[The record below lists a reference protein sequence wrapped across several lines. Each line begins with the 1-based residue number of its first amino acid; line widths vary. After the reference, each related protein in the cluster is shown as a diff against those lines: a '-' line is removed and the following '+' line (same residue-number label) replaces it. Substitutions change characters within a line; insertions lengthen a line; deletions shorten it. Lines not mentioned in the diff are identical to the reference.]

1 MPDLSELAQRFW
13 TDLLARP
20 DGPYAFR
27 FVLQPTMAVIAA
39 LVDGIKDARAGRS
52 PYFWTVVYDRELRA
66 ARLHEGIRATKRIL
80 LLGIAM
86 ELFYQLP
93 RFKTLY
99 VGEAVVIVFGLCFL
113 PYLLMRGPVA
123 RIAKY
128 YFASHKKT
136 TRPSQVH

>member
-1 MPDLSELAQRFW
+1 MADLSELAQRFW
-13 TDLLARP
+13 SDILARP
-20 DGPYAFR
+20 HGPYAFR
-27 FVLQPTMAVIAA
+27 FALQPTMAAIAA

-66 ARLHEGIRATKRIL
+66 ARLREGIRATKRIL
-80 LLGIAM
+80 LLGVVM
-86 ELFYQLP
+86 ELLYQLP

-99 VGEAVVIVFGLCFL
+99 VGEAVVIVFGLCFV

-123 RIAKY
+123 RIAKHY
-128 YFASHKKT
+128 VAPHDKT